1 MYRSNLRTSLASV
14 VSVLLVAG
22 SLGAQTASPL
32 SYPVAARGTQVDDYH
47 GTSIADPFRWLE
59 DVDAPATTAWVA
71 AQNRLTDAFL
81 AAIPQRTAIRNRLT
95 QLWNYER
102 FSAPFTENGRYFY
115 FQNTGLQ
122 NQSVL
127 YVQDGRNATPR
138 VLLDPNV
145 LSTDGTVAL
154 SGTAA
159 SDDGHYL
166 AYSLS
171 TSGSDWQELHVRD
184 VNNGRDLPDVVKWVK
199 FSGISWTHDNKGFFY
214 SRYDEPT
221 SGNKMTNTNKNHK
234 LYYHRVGQAQSRDE
248 LVYDRPDQPDWLFD
262 GTVSEDGQYLII
274 TVSQGTDVRTR
285 LYFIDLDN
293 PGKPQIDNPVVRLID
308 RLDAEYSFIGNR
320 GTMFYVRTDR
330 NAPRGRIVAISI
342 DNPREERWNT
352 IIPEGQDALESA
364 TMAGDDIVA
373 SFLQD
378 AHSSVRFYT
387 AGRNNNRGDIRQRPG
402 QPQQP
407 PPKRPDNVYDDTST
421 APLVVRDRGLA
432 LGGGFT
438 YRGELPLPG
447 IGSVG
452 EVHGHQGDDEMFYS
466 FTSFL
471 YPTTIYRFDLK
482 TRRNEVFRAP
492 KVAFD
497 PTAYETRQVF
507 YNSKDGTRVPMFIT
521 AKKGVQLDGS
531 NPTLLYA
538 YGGFNISMTPGFSAA
553 NAAWLEMGGIYALA
567 NLRGGGEYG
576 KAWHEGGMLAKKQN
590 VFDDFI
596 GAAQYLIAQ
605 KYTSTPKLAIRG
617 GSNGGLLIGA
627 VENQRPDLFG
637 ATLPEVGVMDMLRFQ
652 KFTIGWAWTS
662 DYGSSDDSTQFQYL
676 RAYSPLHNI
685 KPGTCYPPT
694 LAFTADHDDRVVPGH
709 TFKYVA
715 TLQAAQSCANPIL
728 VRIETKSGHGAGRPT
743 TKLIDE
749 AADRFSFLVKELHM
763 NPALQ

>member
-1 MYRSNLRTSLASV
+1 MYCHKFPTTSLARAIA
-14 VSVLLVAG
+14 LLAFG
-22 SLGAQTASPL
+22 AATSAAQTAGSPL
-32 SYPVAARGTQVDDYH
+32 TYPTAARGTQVDVYH
-47 GTSIADPFRWLE
+47 GTSIADPYRWLE
-59 DVDAPATTAWVA
+59 DVDAPATKEWVVA
-71 AQNRLTDAFL
+71 ENRLTDSFL
-81 AAIPQRTAIRNRLT
+81 ASIPERTAIRNRMT
-95 QLWNYER
+95 QLWNYAR
-102 FSAPFTENGRYFY
+102 YSAPFKENGRYFY

-127 YVQDGRNATPR
+127 YVQDGRDARPR
-138 VLLDPNV
+138 VLLDPNI

-154 SGTAA
+154 SGTTA

-184 VNNGRDLPDVVKWVK
+184 VNTGRDLSDIVKWVK
-199 FSGISWTHDNKGFFY
+199 FSDISWTHDNKGFFY

-221 SGNKMTNTNKNHK
+221 SGNKMTNANRNHK
-234 LYYHRVGQAQSRDE
+234 LYYHRVGQAQAQDD
-248 LVYDRPDQPDWLFD
+248 LVYDRPDQPDWLFNASVTD
-262 GTVSEDGQYLII
+262 DGQYLII

-308 RLDAEYSFIGNR
+308 RLDAEYAFIGNR

-330 NAPRGRIVAISI
+330 NAPKGRIVAISI

-352 IIPEGQDALESA
+352 IVPENKDALESA

-373 SFLQD
+373 NYLQD
-378 AHSSVRFYT
+378 AHSSVRFFT
-387 AGRNNNRGDIRQRPG
+387 GAPGNLRDQRPRQ
-402 QPQQP
+402 QPQP
-407 PPKRPDNVYDDTST
+407 RRNPGGIYDDTST
-421 APLVVRDRGLA
+421 APLIVRERGML

-438 YRGELPLPG
+438 MRGELPLPG
-447 IGSVG
+447 IGTVSSI
-452 EVHGHQGDDEMFYS
+452 HGRQGDDEMFYT

-471 YPTTIYRFDLK
+471 YPTTVYRFDLK
-482 TRRNEVFRAP
+482 SRRNETFRAP

-497 PTAYETRQVF
+497 PAPYETRQVF
-507 YNSKDGTRVPMFIT
+507 FTSKDGTRVPMFIT
-521 AKKGVQLDGS
+521 AKKGIVLNGS

-538 YGGFNISMTPGFSAA
+538 YGGFNISETPAFSAA
-553 NAAWLEMGGIYALA
+553 NVAWLEMGGIYALA
-567 NLRGGGEYG
+567 NIRGGAEYG

-596 GAAQYLIAQ
+596 AAAEYLI
-605 KYTSTPKLAIRG
+605 KERYTSTPKLAIRG
-617 GSNGGLLIGA
+617 GSNGGLLVGA
-627 VENQRPDLFG
+627 VMTQRPDLFG
-637 ATLPEVGVMDMLRFQ
+637 VALPEVGVMDMLRFQ

-662 DYGSSDDSTQFQYL
+662 DYGSSDDPEQFKVL

-709 TFKYVA
+709 TFKFMA
-715 TLQAAQSCANPIL
+715 TLQAAQSCPNPVL

-749 AADRFSFLVKELHM
+749 AADRFAFLVKELHM
-763 NPALQ
+763 KPTLQ